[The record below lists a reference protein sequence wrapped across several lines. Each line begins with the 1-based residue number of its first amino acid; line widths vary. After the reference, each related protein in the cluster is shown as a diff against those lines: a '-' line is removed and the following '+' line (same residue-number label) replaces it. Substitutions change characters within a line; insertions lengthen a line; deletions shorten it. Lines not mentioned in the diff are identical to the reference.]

1 MMIWIPWC
9 IKLPQFA
16 QNKMRFNSDKKEA
29 FTMNQ
34 EVNKDMAAMSY
45 ANLTD
50 EQLKQLMSIE
60 DDINKNRQE
69 KVFLMA
75 FVNKH

>member
-1 MMIWIPWC
+1 
-9 IKLPQFA
+9 
-16 QNKMRFNSDKKEA
+16 
-29 FTMNQ
+29 MNQ